1 MHFRRGTLPWK
12 PVIGRGRWICTWH
25 MSVGGTTRL
34 MERVPR
40 TQCTKNCY
48 SLPLICWIIIASAV
62 WVVGPL
68 IEFTGSGAL
77 GGLLPSVASV
87 HYHHSYV
94 HRRSVK
100 VSAST
105 GTVRSSR
112 PCLRCPS
119 WKFFLLLLSVT
130 QTRALDTPVNPLF
143 YTGMT
148 TGVPHR
154 A

>member
-1 MHFRRGTLPWK
+1 LGEGAGSVACR
-12 PVIGRGRWICTWH
+12 TWH

-40 TQCTKNCY
+40 TQCTKNCH
-48 SLPLICWIIIASAV
+48 SLPLILLDYHCERSLGGGA
-62 WVVGPL
+62 PK
-68 IEFTGSGAL
+68 EFTGPGAL
-77 GGLLPSVASV
+77 GRLLPSLASV

-94 HRRSVK
+94 HRSSVR

-105 GTVRSSR
+105 GTVRSNRS
-112 PCLRCPS
+112 CLRCPS

-130 QTRALDTPVNPLF
+130 QTRALYTPVNPLL

-148 TGVPHR
+148 TRGPPPCMS
-154 A
+154 

>member
-1 MHFRRGTLPWK
+1 VHKKLPQLA
-12 PVIGRGRWICTWH
+12 INLLDYHCER
-25 MSVGGTTRL
+25 SLGG
-34 MERVPR
+34 
-40 TQCTKNCY
+40 
-48 SLPLICWIIIASAV
+48 
-62 WVVGPL
+62 GPP

-94 HRRSVK
+94 HRSSVR

-130 QTRALDTPVNPLF
+130 QTKALDTPVNPLL

-148 TGVPHR
+148 TGVPPPCMSYPGPFANR
-154 A
+154 ISMASNPTTQVRVSEVCCLWRGKGK